1 MFSFASKSN
10 MKNISLILNILLL
23 LAVIFLYVDRFAIKG
38 KQAAAPAISTG
49 DAGSQL
55 QVVHINL
62 DTLHARSDEFQTK
75 KAALEKRQAD
85 AEKSLSARAMAFE
98 KEVIAFQQKMQSGT
112 MTPKSAEDEQAR
124 LARKEQSIM
133 EERERMAE
141 GLLKETDD
149 FNIKFTNQVKAYLDS
164 LKTQMHYDYILVTG
178 SGSPILQ
185 ASDSLDITSNVLELL
200 NKKKQ

>member
-1 MFSFASKSN
+1 

-23 LAVIFLYVDRFAIKG
+23 LAVIFLYVDRFALKG
-38 KQAAAPAISTG
+38 KQATAPVIPTSE
-49 DAGSQL
+49 AGSQL

-62 DTLHARSDEFQTK
+62 DTLHARSDEFQSK
-75 KAALEKRQAD
+75 KAELEKRQAD

-112 MTPKSAEDEQAR
+112 MTPKTAEDEQTR

-149 FNIKFTNQVKAYLDS
+149 FNLKFTNQVKTYLDS
-164 LKTQMHYDYILVTG
+164 LKTQMNYDYILVTG

-185 ASDSLDITSNVLELL
+185 ASDSLDITSTVLEML